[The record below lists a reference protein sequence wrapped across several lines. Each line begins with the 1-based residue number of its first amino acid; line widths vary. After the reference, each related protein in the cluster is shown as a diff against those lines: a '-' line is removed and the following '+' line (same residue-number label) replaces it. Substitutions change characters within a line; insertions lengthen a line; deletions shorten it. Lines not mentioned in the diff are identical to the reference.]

1 MSEANGDTN
10 RLAILKKRAADLQQ
24 AISEEKVRQAKR
36 REKDRARLAAIVGEA
51 VLQEAARV
59 RDFELLLKQTLKKA
73 VNDEKAV
80 KFLVE
85 MQWL

>member
-59 RDFELLLKQTLKKA
+59 GDFELLLKQTLKKA
-73 VNDEKAV
+73 VKDEKAV
-80 KFLVE
+80 KFLVG